1 MPLLMII
8 SNGAEEDQGGYVDPR
23 RPDGQLD
30 GVRSS
35 VADGR
40 EEEAIAHSN
49 KA

>member
-1 MPLLMII
+1 MIMKLLMII
-8 SNGAEEDQGGYVDPR
+8 SNGAEEDQGAK

-30 GVRSS
+30 GVRGG
-35 VADGR
+35 VADCR